1 MAQSQSVAKGAD
13 QGAPDGVP
21 NQKFAALVIG
31 SIGVVYGDI
40 GTSPLYAFRE
50 AVHAAKATSFAGREA
65 VFGVL
70 SLITW
75 ALLLIVTLKY
85 VIILLRADNKGEG
98 GMFALMALGQSVAK
112 RSAPVIMG
120 LGIAGASFFYGDA
133 VITPAISVLSA
144 VEGLKLVSPAFGQF
158 VIPLSVVILV
168 GLFAM
173 QSRGTAHV
181 AKYFGPITVVWF
193 IALAVGGLIHLVG
206 NPDVLVALN
215 PWYGIRFLFTHGLI
229 GLTVLGLVFLAVTG
243 AEALYADLGHFGRK
257 PIQVAWF
264 SLILPAL
271 LFNYYGQGALVL
283 ARPEALENPFYLLYP
298 DWALIPMVI
307 LATLATIIA
316 SQAVITG
323 AFSLTRQ
330 AIQLGL
336 LPRFGITHTSEAM
349 SGQIY
354 LPRINWMLLVGVLLV
369 VFAFRSSSNLA
380 SAYGVSV
387 TAAMVID
394 TLLAFFVVWRY
405 WKWPLWQTALTMIPL
420 LFLEQVF
427 LTANFLKVFEGGW
440 VPLLLAACIG
450 LIMVDVGARLA
461 PARQADAQER
471 SRPRLA
477 VAQARGQAAASR
489 ARYGRVLHRRSNRG
503 ADRAHAQPEAQPRAA
518 RAQHHPFDTHRGS
531 AARAALRARDRRSRH
546 RHLHPRRRALRLH
559 GNAERAEDPRS
570 LPAQGSQHRHWR
582 DVVLPVAPQSEGD
595 AQVGDARLAG
605 PAVRGARAQ
614 RAGRHDLLPDPH
626 RPRRRGR
633 HAGRRLTYDVL
644 SLARLRHD
652 LPLRRAVTIC
662 GSAWPTR
669 KTASRRAPRAT

>member
-1 MAQSQSVAKGAD
+1 VAQSQSVAKGAD

-21 NQKFAALVIG
+21 NQNFAALVIG

-75 ALLLIVTLKY
+75 TLLLIVTLKY

-181 AKYFGPITVVWF
+181 AKYFGPVTVVWF
-193 IALAVGGLIHLVG
+193 IALAIGGLIHLVG

-215 PWYGIRFLFTHGLI
+215 PWYGIRFIFSHGII

-264 SLILPAL
+264 TLILPAL
-271 LFNYYGQGALVL
+271 LLNYYGQGALVL
-283 ARPEALENPFYLLYP
+283 ARPDALANPFYLLYP

-336 LPRFGITHTSEAM
+336 LPRLGITHTSETM

-450 LIMVDVGARLA
+450 LIMVTWVRGSRLLVKQTRKNEADLDWLLRKLEAKPPHRVPGTAVFFTADPTAA
-461 PARQADAQER
+461 PTALMHNLKHNRVLHER
-471 SRPRLA
+471 NIILSIRTEEVPR
-477 VAQARGQAAASR
+477 VPRYERVSVDR
-489 ARYGRVLHRRSNRG
+489 VTDTFIRVVARYGFMETPSVPKILEVCRRKDLNIDIG
-503 ADRAHAQPEAQPRAA
+503 ATS
-518 RAQHHPFDTHRGS
+518 FF
-531 AARAALRARDRRSRH
+531 L
-546 RHLHPRRRALRLH
+546 
-559 GNAERAEDPRS
+559 
-570 LPAQGSQHRHWR
+570 
-582 DVVLPVAPQSEGD
+582 
-595 AQVGDARLAG
+595 
-605 PAVRGARAQ
+605 
-614 RAGRHDLLPDPH
+614 
-626 RPRRRGR
+626 
-633 HAGRRLTYDVL
+633 
-644 SLARLRHD
+644 
-652 LPLRRAVTIC
+652 
-662 GSAWPTR
+662 
-669 KTASRRAPRAT
+669 SRRNLRVTPKSEMPGWQDRLFVAIARSAQDATTYFQIPTDRVVEVGTQVAV

>member
-1 MAQSQSVAKGAD
+1 
-13 QGAPDGVP
+13 GAPDGVP
-21 NQKFAALVIG
+21 NQNFAALVIG

-75 ALLLIVTLKY
+75 TLLLIVTLKY

-181 AKYFGPITVVWF
+181 AKYFGPVTVVWF
-193 IALAVGGLIHLVG
+193 IALAIGGLIHLVG

-215 PWYGIRFLFTHGLI
+215 PWYGIRFIFSHGII

-264 SLILPAL
+264 TLILPAL
-271 LFNYYGQGALVL
+271 LLNYYGQGALVL
-283 ARPEALENPFYLLYP
+283 ARPDALANPFYLLYP

-336 LPRFGITHTSEAM
+336 LPRLGITHTSETM

-427 LTANFLKVFEGGW
+427 LTANFLKVFQGGW

-450 LIMVDVGARLA
+450 LIMVTWVRGSRLLVKQTRKNEADLDWLLRKLEAKPPHRVPGTAVFFTADPTAA
-461 PARQADAQER
+461 PTALMHNLKHNRILHER
-471 SRPRLA
+471 NIILSIRTEEVPR
-477 VAQARGQAAASR
+477 VPRYERVSVDR
-489 ARYGRVLHRRSNRG
+489 VTDTFIRVVARYGFMETPSVPKILEVCRRKDLNIDIG
-503 ADRAHAQPEAQPRAA
+503 ATS
-518 RAQHHPFDTHRGS
+518 FF
-531 AARAALRARDRRSRH
+531 L
-546 RHLHPRRRALRLH
+546 
-559 GNAERAEDPRS
+559 
-570 LPAQGSQHRHWR
+570 
-582 DVVLPVAPQSEGD
+582 
-595 AQVGDARLAG
+595 
-605 PAVRGARAQ
+605 
-614 RAGRHDLLPDPH
+614 
-626 RPRRRGR
+626 
-633 HAGRRLTYDVL
+633 
-644 SLARLRHD
+644 
-652 LPLRRAVTIC
+652 
-662 GSAWPTR
+662 
-669 KTASRRAPRAT
+669 SRRNLRVTPKSEMPGWQDRLFVAIARSAQDATTYFQIPTDRVVEVGTQVAV